1 MSNYRNFIQDFPI
14 RCEKILKD
22 YKDCAC
28 MKGREVTH
36 MFAIASA
43 AITIP
48 FARLREKE
56 HPSRDKKNCQQAA
69 SKFANLCDKYFL
81 SSSLWGTSTKS
92 WKSGLLKKDDIER
105 DKEYWITNALSLRDD
120 IKVLE
125 VLSIIRNALAHG
137 SIYTLHNNDDQIE
150 NIILLSKEKIG
161 EKFTG
166 DFNLLM
172 VSVEDFNELLVK
184 WIDFLKNIEIPP
196 EVN

>member
-1 MSNYRNFIQDFPI
+1 MSNYRNFIQDFPT
-14 RCEKILKD
+14 RCEEILTD
-22 YKDCAC
+22 YKDRAC
-28 MKGREVTH
+28 KNGREVTH

-48 FARLREKE
+48 FARLIEGK

-92 WKSGLLKKDDIER
+92 WKSGLVKKDDIER

-125 VLSIIRNALAHG
+125 VLNIIRNALAHG
-137 SIYTLHNNDDQIE
+137 SIFTLPKNDDQIE

-161 EKFTG
+161 KKFTG

-172 VSVEDFNELLVK
+172 VSAEDFNKLLVK
-184 WIDFLKNIEIPP
+184 WIDFLNNLKIPS